1 MDSAV
6 DILQKHFNL
15 VKTILFRSQDA
26 GASFSVPEADK
37 KKKNPNAFVP
47 KDLDIARLYIGISK
61 GNQLMGSYVG
71 ALDSDMASLLDWKLV
86 RGEHMFI
93 V

>member
-1 MDSAV
+1 MDQAV

-26 GASFSVPEADK
+26 GLSFSAGEVDK
-37 KKKNPNAFVP
+37 KKKSNAFRP

-61 GNQLMGSYVG
+61 GNQLMGSYIS
-71 ALDSDMASLLDWKLV
+71 ALDSDMTALLDWKLI
-86 RGEHMFI
+86 RGESMLLT
-93 V
+93 

>member
-1 MDSAV
+1 MDQAV

-26 GASFSVPEADK
+26 GLSFSAGEADK
-37 KKKNPNAFVP
+37 KKKSSNAVRP

-61 GNQLMGSYVG
+61 GNQLMGSYIS
-71 ALDSDMASLLDWKLV
+71 ALDSDMTALLDWKLI
-86 RGEHMFI
+86 RGESMLLT
-93 V
+93 